1 MAPPALIGSPSV
13 VVLLVEDDPQ
23 ARELFRS
30 ALREGGY
37 SVVAVSDGLDALTY
51 LDAHTPAAMVLDLG
65 LPRLHGRD
73 VLAEIAARGLT
84 RQVPVVVVTGESTHG
99 LDEYDVACVVT
110 KPVTSD
116 ALRET
121 LAACLSRFSRQ
132 S

>member
-1 MAPPALIGSPSV
+1 MAPPALLGSPSV

-37 SVVAVSDGLDALTY
+37 GVVAVSDGVDALTY
-51 LDAHTPAAMVLDLG
+51 LEAHTPAAVVLDLG

-73 VLAEIAARGLT
+73 VLAEMAARGLT
-84 RQVPVVVVTGESTHG
+84 RQVPVVVVTGELTDG
-99 LDEYDVACVVT
+99 LDDYDVACVVT

-116 ALRET
+116 GLRET
-121 LAACLSRFSRQ
+121 LTACLARSSRQ